1 MTSPTPPR
9 APGDLRHRA
18 PTTLADL
25 FSLYEVH
32 GQRTFGDD
40 VTVLEHALQCAD
52 LAVSDGATD
61 ELIVAALFHDVGW
74 FVADEDSRDRLV
86 TDHHAAAGARILD
99 PLFGAAVA
107 QPVALHVTAKRWR
120 CTIEPDYFDELSEGS
135 KITFIAQ
142 GGPLGTD
149 ERASF
154 EAHPGFVTAMALR
167 SWDERAKVRGRSVA
181 GLEDYRARARDVAR
195 RHSSGA

>member
-99 PLFGAAVA
+99 PLFGAAAA
-107 QPVALHVTAKRWR
+107 QPEALHVTAKRWR

-195 RHSSGA
+195 RHWSGA

>member
-1 MTSPTPPR
+1 MTSPLPPR
-9 APGDLRHRA
+9 APGDLRHHTPA
-18 PTTLADL
+18 SLDEL
-25 FSLYEVH
+25 FALYEDH

-52 LAVSDGATD
+52 LADSDGATD

-74 FVADEDSRDRLV
+74 FVAGEDSRDRLV

-99 PLFGAAVA
+99 PIFGAVVA

-120 CTIEPDYFDELSEGS
+120 CTIDPDYYDELSEGS
-135 KITFIAQ
+135 KITFITQ

-167 SWDERAKVRGRSVA
+167 SWDERAKVRGRTVA
-181 GLEDYRARARDVAR
+181 GLEDYRARARGIAR
-195 RHSSGA
+195 RHASGA

>member
-1 MTSPTPPR
+1 MTPLTPPR
-9 APGDLRHRA
+9 PPGALRHRA
-18 PTTLADL
+18 PTTLAEL
-25 FSLYEVH
+25 FSLYEIH
-32 GQRTFGDD
+32 GQRTCGDD
-40 VTVLEHALQCAD
+40 VSVLEHALQCAD

-74 FVADEDSRDRLV
+74 FVAGEDSGDRLV
-86 TDHHAAAGARILD
+86 TDHHAATGARILD

-120 CTIEPDYFDELSEGS
+120 CTIDPNYFDELSEGS
-135 KITFIAQ
+135 KITFIAH

-167 SWDERAKVRGRSVA
+167 SWDDRAKVRGRSVA
-181 GLEDYRARARDVAR
+181 GLEDYRVLARGIAR
-195 RHSSGA
+195 RHPSGG